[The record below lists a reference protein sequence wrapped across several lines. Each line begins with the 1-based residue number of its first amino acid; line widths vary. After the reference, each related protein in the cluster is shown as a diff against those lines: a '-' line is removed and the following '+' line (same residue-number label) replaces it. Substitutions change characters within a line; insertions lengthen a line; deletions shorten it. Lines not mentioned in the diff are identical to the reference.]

1 MAKRLSP
8 ATWVYLPLALLLF
21 ALGGY
26 FTWHAFHT
34 EPERAPDLAVA
45 EKADDKLPPQ
55 GPRSAQL
62 SGGKVTPE
70 SMEHLRLLIPATNVY
85 APIDEKSGNIT
96 AGELTLPEASKVTRW
111 SKGPGVTSKEGNIV
125 IAGHVSWNGKPGALY
140 NLAKVPLG
148 SMAWVTDEKGNRQG
162 FQLVSK
168 VPYKKTSL
176 PSSIWDS
183 KGEKRLTVITCGG
196 KLHLVDGAWHFDSN
210 IVSTWK
216 PLVEKKG

>member
-1 MAKRLSP
+1 MGERSRSTSWL
-8 ATWVYLPLALLLF
+8 YLPLALVLF
-21 ALGGY
+21 VLGGY

-34 EPERAPDLAVA
+34 VPDHAPDLTTA
-45 EKADDKLPPQ
+45 ENADKDLKPQ
-55 GPRSAQL
+55 GPRSAEL
-62 SGGKVTPE
+62 NGSTVTPE
-70 SMEHLRLLIPATNVY
+70 SMEKLHLLIPATKVY
-85 APIDEKSGNIT
+85 APLDEKSGNIT
-96 AGELTLPEASKVTRW
+96 RGELVLPEASKVTRW
-111 SKGPGVTSKEGNIV
+111 RAGPGVTSDKGNMI

-148 SMAWVTDEKGNRQG
+148 SMAWVTDDRGHRQG

-168 VPYKKTSL
+168 VPYKKTAL
-176 PSSIWDS
+176 PSSLWDK

-216 PLVEKKG
+216 LLPDKK